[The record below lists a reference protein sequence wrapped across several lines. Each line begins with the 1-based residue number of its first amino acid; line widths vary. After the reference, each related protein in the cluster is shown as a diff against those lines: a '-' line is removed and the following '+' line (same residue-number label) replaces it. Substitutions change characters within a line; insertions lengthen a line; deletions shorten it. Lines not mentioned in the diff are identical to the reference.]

1 MVRISFSSSF
11 HLLLLCT
18 SFCDDTTNNSQTC
31 SEKHNV
37 ENILSNR
44 CLTIH
49 LSTPFMF
56 AHHGVCPFANLDT
69 FRFQMKR
76 MKLDELIRI
85 DRQMEYDTS
94 LIPLPSFC
102 ALILHA
108 CLPVTCVFES

>member
-1 MVRISFSSSF
+1 MVRISFF
-11 HLLLLCT
+11 FLLLLCT

-49 LSTPFMF
+49 LSTLLMF
-56 AHHGVCPFANLDT
+56 AHHGVCPFANLGT
-69 FRFQMKR
+69 FRSPMKR
-76 MKLDELIRI
+76 MKLDESIQI
-85 DRQMEYDTS
+85 DRSMEYDTS

-102 ALILHA
+102 ALVVYA
-108 CLPVTCVFES
+108 CL